1 MKGQADI
8 IYLTAML
15 FVVIIAVFTVD
26 IIWSGFQ
33 SNSAY
38 QQIQNATPTGKLAAK
53 STQTSL
59 NIINNSIV
67 ILYLMGAIAS
77 IILAAFAASSPI
89 FLIPALIVLPIEVL
103 FAFVF
108 HDMFFAIMTN
118 TMFSGLVVTYP
129 LVFTLFQYLPI
140 ISFGFSIILIIVTF
154 LK

>member
-15 FVVIIAVFTVD
+15 FVVVIAVFTVD
-26 IIWSGFQ
+26 IIWNGFQ

-53 STQTSL
+53 NTQTSI
-59 NIINNSIV
+59 NIINNAIV
-67 ILYLMGAIAS
+67 IIYLMGALAS
-77 IILAAFAASSPI
+77 VILASFADSSPI
-89 FLIPALIVLPIEVL
+89 FLIPALIVLPIELL

-108 HDMFFAIMTN
+108 HDMFFSIMTN
-118 TMFSGLVVTYP
+118 TMFAGLVTSYP

-140 ISFGFSIILIIVTF
+140 ISFGFSVILIVITF
-154 LK
+154 IK